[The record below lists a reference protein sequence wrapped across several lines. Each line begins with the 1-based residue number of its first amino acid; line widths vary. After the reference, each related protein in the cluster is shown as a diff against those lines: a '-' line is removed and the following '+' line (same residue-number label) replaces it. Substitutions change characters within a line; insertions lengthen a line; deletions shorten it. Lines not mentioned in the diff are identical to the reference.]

1 MDLGVQ
7 ENGFRFEVLPPYL
20 YWPIMAN
27 ASSMELLT
35 SSGVDPKTAKALGE
49 FVERTVNKSIE
60 KAVDNAVEKA
70 LKSFEIAARSRPQE
84 AAQRPSSKAIPV
96 LTGII
101 ALAAVVTVQ
110 LGTIY
115 WLSDFIRSEISDVRS
130 EVSDVRSEISELR
143 SDIREDFRSVE
154 AKIDVLR
161 SEVGALRERVTGI
174 EDRVTGIEERVT
186 GIQERLPA
194 AP

>member
-1 MDLGVQ
+1 
-7 ENGFRFEVLPPYL
+7 
-20 YWPIMAN
+20 MAN
-27 ASSMELLT
+27 PPSMELPA

-49 FVERTVNKSIE
+49 FVEKTVNKSIE

-115 WLSDFIRSEISDVRS
+115 WLSDLI
-130 EVSDVRSEISELR
+130 RSEISELR
-143 SDIREDFRSVE
+143 SDMREDIRSLEAKVE
-154 AKIDVLR
+154 AKIDDLRAEIGDLR
-161 SEVGALRERVTGI
+161 SEVGVLRERVTHI
-174 EDRVTGIEERVT
+174 EDRVTGIEER
-186 GIQERLPA
+186 LPA

>member
-49 FVERTVNKSIE
+49 FVERTVNKSIEKAVDNAVE

-130 EVSDVRSEISELR
+130 EISELR
-143 SDIREDFRSVE
+143 SDMREDIRSLEAKVE
-154 AKIDVLR
+154 AKIDDLRAEIGDLRAEIGDLR
-161 SEVGALRERVTGI
+161 SERVTVHRASG
-174 EDRVTGIEERVT
+174 
-186 GIQERLPA
+186 
-194 AP
+194 

>member
-1 MDLGVQ
+1 
-7 ENGFRFEVLPPYL
+7 
-20 YWPIMAN
+20 
-27 ASSMELLT
+27 MELLT

-49 FVERTVNKSIE
+49 FVEKTVNQSIE

-70 LKSFEIAARSRPQE
+70 MKSFEIAARSRPQE

-143 SDIREDFRSVE
+143 SDMREDFRSVE

-161 SEVGALRERVTGI
+161 SEVGEIHYA
-174 EDRVTGIEERVT
+174 
-186 GIQERLPA
+186 
-194 AP
+194 

>member
-1 MDLGVQ
+1 
-7 ENGFRFEVLPPYL
+7 
-20 YWPIMAN
+20 MAN
-27 ASSMELLT
+27 APSMELLT

-49 FVERTVNKSIE
+49 FVEKTVNSSIE

-70 LKSFEIAARSRPQE
+70 MKSFGIAAQSRPQE
-84 AAQRPSSKAIPV
+84 AAQRPSSKAIIV

-101 ALAAVVTVQ
+101 ALAAVVTIQ

-115 WLSDFIRSEISDVRS
+115 WLNESIRSEV
-130 EVSDVRSEISELR
+130 SELR
-143 SDIREDFRSVE
+143 SDMREDFRSVE

-161 SEVGALRERVTGI
+161 SEVGALRERVTRI
-174 EDRVTGIEERVT
+174 EYRVTGIEE
-186 GIQERLPA
+186 LLSA

>member
-1 MDLGVQ
+1 
-7 ENGFRFEVLPPYL
+7 
-20 YWPIMAN
+20 MAN
-27 ASSMELLT
+27 PPSMELPA

-49 FVERTVNKSIE
+49 FVEKTVNKSIE
-60 KAVDNAVEKA
+60 KTVDNAVEKA

-115 WLSDFIRSEISDVRS
+115 WLNDSIRSEV
-130 EVSDVRSEISELR
+130 SELR
-143 SDIREDFRSVE
+143 SDMREDIRSLEAKVE
-154 AKIDVLR
+154 AKIDDLR
-161 SEVGALRERVTGI
+161 AEIGDLRAGIGDLRAEIGALRERVTRI
-174 EDRVTGIEERVT
+174 EVVVED
-186 GIQERLPA
+186 RLPA